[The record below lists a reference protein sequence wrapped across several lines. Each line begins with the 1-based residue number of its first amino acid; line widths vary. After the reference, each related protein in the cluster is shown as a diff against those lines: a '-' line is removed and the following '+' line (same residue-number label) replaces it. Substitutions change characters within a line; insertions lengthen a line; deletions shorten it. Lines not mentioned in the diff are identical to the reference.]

1 MHIAYS
7 LVALVLFACGGS
19 GSDGDPDAGTG
30 GGGGSGGGSGA
41 TETKAAFFTVSSTR
55 YTVSNTMVEQ
65 GYASG
70 TMYRIP
76 PSSSGAAS
84 CSTTTQGACEVQ
96 TCETSTTPT
105 TDGGL
110 AITYTDSGTITISG
124 VQVNNGSMTLS
135 PGAYG
140 YTTVS
145 GAVALF
151 NGGANV
157 RWVAPGNANGG
168 PAFDVSLV
176 APTSANITAPTFVQ
190 GKVSASA
197 SQNLTIAW
205 SGSTTSAVTAQLT
218 AGTAGRSVVARCT
231 FTSGNSGTV
240 PAAAVSAIA
249 AAGGTPSIIVMMENR
264 TTKMVSG
271 WNLQFSLQTYGL
283 ISTGIAAGTLELQ

>member
-1 MHIAYS
+1 MRIACS
-7 LVALVLFACGGS
+7 LVFVALCACGGS
-19 GSDGDPDAGTG
+19 DSETAPDGGDNGGGG
-30 GGGGSGGGSGA
+30 GGGGSGT
-41 TETKAAFFTVSSTR
+41 TETKAANFTISSSR

-76 PSSSGAAS
+76 PGSSGGGS
-84 CSTTTQGACEVQ
+84 CSNSTIGACDVQ
-96 TCETSTTPT
+96 TCNSGTTPT

-110 AITYTDSGTITISG
+110 TITYADSGPITISG

-151 NGGANV
+151 NGGSMV

-176 APTSANITAPTFVQ
+176 APTSVQVTAPAFVQ
-190 GKVSASA
+190 GKVSASTTQDLA
-197 SQNLTIAW
+197 VTW
-205 SGSTTSAVTAQLT
+205 SGSTTSSVTTQLT
-218 AGTAGRSVVARCT
+218 AGTTGHTVVARCT
-231 FTSGNSGTV
+231 FTGSSGTV
-240 PAAAVSAIA
+240 PAAAVSAVA
-249 AAGGTPSIIVMMENR
+249 AAGGSASIMVMAENR
-264 TTKMVSG
+264 STKTLSG
-271 WNLQFSLQTYGL
+271 WNLVFSLQTYGL
-283 ISTGIAAGTLELQ
+283 ISTGLAVGTLELH

>member
-1 MHIAYS
+1 MTRIAYS
-7 LVALVLFACGGS
+7 IIAVALCACGGS
-19 GSDGDPDAGTG
+19 DADGGPDGG
-30 GGGGSGGGSGA
+30 NGGGGSGGGSGA
-41 TETKAAFFTVSSTR
+41 TETKSALFTVSSTR

-70 TMYRIP
+70 MMYRIP
-76 PSSSGAAS
+76 PSSSGTGA
-84 CSTTTQGACEVQ
+84 CNTRTEGACEIQ
-96 TCETSTTPT
+96 TCDTSTTPT

-110 AITYTDSGTITISG
+110 TITYTDSGPITISG

-157 RWVAPGNANGG
+157 RWVAPGNSNGG
-168 PAFDVSLV
+168 PAFDVALV

-190 GKVSASA
+190 GKVSAST

-218 AGTAGRSVVARCT
+218 AGVAGHSVVARCS
-231 FTSGNSGTV
+231 FSSGNSGVV
-240 PAAAVSAIA
+240 PAAAVSAVA
-249 AAGGTPSIIVMMENR
+249 AAGGTPSIMVMMENR

-271 WNLQFSLQTYGL
+271 WNMSFSLQTYGL